1 MSEKELNDLI
11 HTGELAKQEIF
22 EKSAEAAAAVDEGS
36 AEEIKAENEKRKRT
50 LIKFGLMT
58 VLAAIILVFASIAWF
73 SMNRETGTSGMG
85 VKVAT
90 LPFDLASTGAAPQA
104 YIDLFEMADNEYDNG
119 TQQGSTNEYRT
130 GIHDKIYWRLD
141 TESNDTYVNG
151 FKPGAAGE
159 LSFDIIPKDSNA
171 LTVNCQ
177 FSIRGFVGIYNET
190 TNALES
196 MTEITSTSPAG
207 ATKDAFYYLNGHI
220 VFFEEKNTV
229 NGKDVYSGFIGENGL
244 NVSVPEGGAKKSV
257 TVYWKWVNTFDQM
270 ILLSTDNPSDDPL
283 VADSGTKPEKD
294 RTALLNYIHTNTD
307 NIFSGLSAANA
318 TAATTVTRTSEA
330 SLLTALN
337 DGYNT
342 ADQVIGVNLDYFLIE
357 LAATPG
363 TASAEE

>member
-1 MSEKELNDLI
+1 MSNKLGN
-11 HTGELAKQEIF
+11 LAGASDEIMKQ
-22 EKSAEAAAAVDEGS
+22 AEAYAKKQVSTAKRDEQMRKNKFIKYGS
-36 AEEIKAENEKRKRT
+36 
-50 LIKFGLMT
+50 LLLLT
-58 VLAAIILVFASIAWF
+58 VIILVFATIAWF
-73 SMNRETGTSGMG
+73 SMNRETTTSGMN
-85 VKVAT
+85 VRSST
-90 LPFDLASTGAAPQA
+90 LPFELASTGAAPEE
-104 YIDLFEMADNEYDNG
+104 YIRLFNMADNEYDNG
-119 TQQGSTNEYRT
+119 TKQGDTSEYRT
-130 GIHDKIYWRLD
+130 GEYGQIFWRLD

-177 FSIRGFVGIYNET
+177 FSIRGFVGTYNET

-196 MTEITSTSPAG
+196 MTEITSNSPAG

-244 NVSVPEGGAKKSV
+244 NVLVPEGGAKKSV

-307 NIFSGLSAANA
+307 KIFSGLSAANA

-342 ADQVIGVNLDYFLIE
+342 ADQVIGVNLDYFLLE